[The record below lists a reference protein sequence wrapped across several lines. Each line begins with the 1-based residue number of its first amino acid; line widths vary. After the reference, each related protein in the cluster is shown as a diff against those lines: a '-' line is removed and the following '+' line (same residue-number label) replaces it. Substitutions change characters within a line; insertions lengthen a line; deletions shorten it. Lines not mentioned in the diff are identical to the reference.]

1 MEKIWISKWV
11 IYKLTLTKVSILC
24 LCPKS
29 HIITTVMVAFLN
41 TYLSFK
47 YTVQSLTYCSFY
59 SQLYNLIF
67 KENNEKTITI
77 FLFTL
82 FTLRN
87 VVTKWLRSIHPM
99 SNWTA
104 RFSNFEEASAGRVWQ
119 NRWYSRWQGWND
131 VYHGPIM
138 AEKELE
144 RSCTSRVLSTC
155 KSDF

>member
-1 MEKIWISKWV
+1 MA
-11 IYKLTLTKVSILC
+11 
-24 LCPKS
+24 
-29 HIITTVMVAFLN
+29 AFLK

-47 YTVQSLTYCSFY
+47 YTAQSNVLFLLHSTLRLDFQRKQRKNDYC
-59 SQLYNLIF
+59 
-67 KENNEKTITI
+67 

-87 VVTKWLRSIHPM
+87 VVTKWLRSIHPV
-99 SNWTA
+99 SNRTA
-104 RFSNFEEASAGRVWQ
+104 RFSNFEEASAGRVRQ

-131 VYHGPIM
+131 VFHGPRM

-155 KSDF
+155 NAVITFTWNAYPYELNLSVIL